1 MTQGESLQERL
12 LSVLSNSEENMVSSK
27 ARNIRPYILNAMQ
40 EIRLNQQMKYM
51 PDQLLKEVQRRC
63 VKNAGDNPITNGK
76 IDKLEIDVKDDKSID
91 ELLNRHQKIANEIQ
105 ARIQHD
111 VELAIT
117 QMGIKPAAPQK
128 ISAPVEE
135 EDDGDDFY
143 VEEIA
148 EARVIRHK

>member
-63 VKNAGDNPITNGK
+63 VKNAGDNPITNGR

>member
-12 LSVLSNSEENMVSSK
+12 LSVLSNSDENVVSSK

-40 EIRLNQQMKYM
+40 EIRLNQQIKYM

-63 VKNAGDNPITNGK
+63 IKNAGNNPITNGK
-76 IDKLEIDVKDDKSID
+76 TEKLEIDAKDEKSID
-91 ELLNRHQKIANEIQ
+91 ELLNRHQKITSEIQ
-105 ARIQHD
+105 ARISHD
-111 VELAIT
+111 IELAIT
-117 QMGIKPAAPQK
+117 QMGIKPAAQQK
-128 ISAPVEE
+128 IGAPIEE
-135 EDDGDDFY
+135 EDDDDDFY

>member
-1 MTQGESLQERL
+1 MSQGESLQERL
-12 LSVLSNSEENMVSSK
+12 LNVLSNSEENVVSSK

-40 EIRLNQQMKYM
+40 EIRLNQQIKYM

-76 IDKLEIDVKDDKSID
+76 TEKLEIDVKDEKAID
-91 ELLNRHQKIANEIQ
+91 ELLNRHQTIAKEIK

-111 VELAIT
+111 MELAIT
-117 QMGIKPAAPQK
+117 QMGIKPATQQK
-128 ISAPVEE
+128 IAVPVEE
-135 EDDGDDFY
+135 EDDDDFY